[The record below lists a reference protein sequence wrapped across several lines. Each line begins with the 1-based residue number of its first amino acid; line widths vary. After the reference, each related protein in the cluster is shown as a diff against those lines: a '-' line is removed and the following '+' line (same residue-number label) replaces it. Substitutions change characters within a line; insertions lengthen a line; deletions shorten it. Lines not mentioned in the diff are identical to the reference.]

1 MTTIETRAR
10 EIVARYRG
18 KDGVLN
24 DILEDIQQEF
34 GYLPEEALSVVAAE
48 RGLSLAEIYGVA
60 SFYARFYFTPRGK
73 NIIQVCMGTAC
84 HVRGAAR
91 VLAKLEEGLG
101 LKCGE
106 TSPDLKYTLET
117 VRCVGACALA
127 PVVVINERTQQVLD
141 PSKVLSVLKK
151 E

>member
-1 MTTIETRAR
+1 MTSIEARAR
-10 EIVARYRG
+10 EITARYRG
-18 KDGVLN
+18 KEGVLVH
-24 DILEDIQQEF
+24 ILEDLQEEF
-34 GYLPEEALSVVAAE
+34 GYLPEEALSVVATE

-73 NIIQVCMGTAC
+73 NIVRVCTGTAC
-84 HVRGAAR
+84 HVRGASR

-117 VRCVGACALA
+117 VSCVGCCALA
-127 PVVVINERTQQVLD
+127 PVVVVNERTQQVLD
-141 PSKVLSVLKK
+141 PGKVLSVLKK